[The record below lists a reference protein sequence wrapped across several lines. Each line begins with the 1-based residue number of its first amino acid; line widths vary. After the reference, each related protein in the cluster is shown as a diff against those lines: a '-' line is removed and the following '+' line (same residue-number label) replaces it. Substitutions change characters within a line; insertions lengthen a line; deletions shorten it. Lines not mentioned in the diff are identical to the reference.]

1 MANLSITCCRR
12 LAEARRAKGITQ
24 SALAAR
30 VGCKQS
36 AISML
41 EAGQASK
48 IARESVQRIAD
59 ILEVRLD
66 PADSPETPEIPAAPL
81 PGHAFCPN
89 AACLSNVPY
98 LVDGRLL
105 FWPATQPGG
114 ARDARACAVCGE
126 LLEHLCPNCGAA
138 LTQGACCPACGLPK
152 VTDTVSG
159 TLTDAAEWSAR
170 RRRDIAEWRSLTLPR
185 ISG

>member
-1 MANLSITCCRR
+1 MANLSITCCRS

-48 IARESVQRIAD
+48 IAWESVQRIAD
-59 ILEVRLD
+59 ILEVKLD
-66 PADSPETPEIPAAPL
+66 PADSLQTPERPAVPL
-81 PGHAFCPN
+81 SGHPFCPN

-98 LVDGRLL
+98 LVEGRLL
-105 FWPATQPGG
+105 FWPAAQPSG
-114 ARDARACAVCGE
+114 ARDASACAVCGE
-126 LLEHLCPNCGAA
+126 LLERRCPNCGAA
-138 LTQGACCPACGLPK
+138 LTQGACCPDCGRPK

-159 TLTDAAEWSAR
+159 TLAETAEWAAR
-170 RRRDIAEWRSLTLPR
+170 RRRDIAEWRALQV
-185 ISG
+185 

>member
-12 LAEARRAKGITQ
+12 LAEARRDKGITQ
-24 SALAAR
+24 SALAAK

-59 ILEVRLD
+59 ILEVTLD
-66 PADSPETPEIPAAPL
+66 PADSPEASPARPAAPL
-81 PGHAFCPN
+81 LGHPFCPS
-89 AACLSNVPY
+89 ASCLSNVPY
-98 LVDGRLL
+98 LVEGRLL
-105 FWPATQPGG
+105 FWPAPQPGG

-126 LLEHLCPNCGAA
+126 LLERLCPNCGAA
-138 LTQGACCPACGLPK
+138 LTQGACCPACGRPK

-159 TLTDAAEWSAR
+159 TLTDPAEWAAR
-170 RRRDIAEWRSLTLPR
+170 RRRDIAEWRALQV
-185 ISG
+185 